1 MKTDWTSKRN
11 LSMLTD
17 FYEFTMGNAFLETDM
32 DGIIAY
38 FDMFFRNVP
47 DEGGFA
53 IAAGLEQM
61 VEYIQNLKFTE
72 EDIDYLRSKNLF
84 SEKFLDYLRH
94 FQFTGDIWA
103 VPEGTVVFPKEPLV
117 TVRAPI
123 MEAQLM
129 ETMILISVNH
139 QSLIAT
145 KTNRI
150 VRAANGRPV
159 MEFGSRR
166 AQGADGAVLGARA
179 SYIAG
184 AAGTANTLADSL
196 FGSPALGTMAHS
208 MIMLYNSEYE
218 AFKAFART
226 YPDNC
231 TLLVDTYD
239 TLRQGI
245 PNAIRVF
252 DEILK
257 PIGKRPKGIRID
269 SGDIAYLSKE
279 ARKLLDE
286 AGYPDCGIVAS
297 NSLDE
302 YKIRELLVQGAKL
315 DSFGVG
321 ERLITAKS
329 EPVFGGVYKLVA
341 VEDTEGN
348 LIPKIK
354 ISENVSKITLPGF
367 KNIIRFYDK
376 NTHHA
381 EADLIILH
389 DEEIQDDTPIEIF
402 DPIYTWKRR
411 SIKNF
416 YTKKLMV
423 PIFQNGKLVY
433 DLPDL
438 QEIRKYCMEEVDRLW
453 DEVKRF
459 DRPHLYIVDYSQ
471 NLWEMQQKLL
481 ANHKGGQA

>member
-72 EDIDYLRSKNLF
+72 EDIAYLRSKNLF

-166 AQGADGAVLGARA
+166 AQGAD
-179 SYIAG
+179 
-184 AAGTANTLADSL
+184 
-196 FGSPALGTMAHS
+196 
-208 MIMLYNSEYE
+208 
-218 AFKAFART
+218 RT
-226 YPDNC
+226 
-231 TLLVDTYD
+231 V
-239 TLRQGI
+239 
-245 PNAIRVF
+245 
-252 DEILK
+252 
-257 PIGKRPKGIRID
+257 
-269 SGDIAYLSKE
+269 
-279 ARKLLDE
+279 
-286 AGYPDCGIVAS
+286 
-297 NSLDE
+297 
-302 YKIRELLVQGAKL
+302 
-315 DSFGVG
+315 
-321 ERLITAKS
+321 
-329 EPVFGGVYKLVA
+329 
-341 VEDTEGN
+341 
-348 LIPKIK
+348 
-354 ISENVSKITLPGF
+354 
-367 KNIIRFYDK
+367 
-376 NTHHA
+376 
-381 EADLIILH
+381 
-389 DEEIQDDTPIEIF
+389 
-402 DPIYTWKRR
+402 
-411 SIKNF
+411 
-416 YTKKLMV
+416 
-423 PIFQNGKLVY
+423 
-433 DLPDL
+433 
-438 QEIRKYCMEEVDRLW
+438 
-453 DEVKRF
+453 
-459 DRPHLYIVDYSQ
+459 
-471 NLWEMQQKLL
+471 
-481 ANHKGGQA
+481 

>member
-376 NTHHA
+376 NTHHFVLS
-381 EADLIILH
+381 LIHLRTGYH
-389 DEEIQDDTPIEIF
+389 SLSVYH
-402 DPIYTWKRR
+402 IYTYPNR
-411 SIKNF
+411 
-416 YTKKLMV
+416 
-423 PIFQNGKLVY
+423 
-433 DLPDL
+433 
-438 QEIRKYCMEEVDRLW
+438 CRL
-453 DEVKRF
+453 
-459 DRPHLYIVDYSQ
+459 L
-471 NLWEMQQKLL
+471 
-481 ANHKGGQA
+481 